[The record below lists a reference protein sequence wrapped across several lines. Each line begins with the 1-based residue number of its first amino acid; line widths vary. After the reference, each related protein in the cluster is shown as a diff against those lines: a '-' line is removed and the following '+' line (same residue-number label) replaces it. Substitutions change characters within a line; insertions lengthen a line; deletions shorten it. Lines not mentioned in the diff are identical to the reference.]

1 MVLLKIFAFKV
12 LNTHNSNIGIDSQS
26 IVSASFAIYPYPAI
40 NNLTIECLQKS
51 TIEIL
56 NIQGLMTKN
65 NYVG

>member
-56 NIQGLMTKN
+56 
-65 NYVG
+65 